1 MNDFI
6 RWLLLAIAAL
16 LLLAAVLAG
25 CAPAPKLR
33 VLDFCDVPANSCGA
47 LAELPPEIQAEL
59 VEQAWC
65 CTGGDPCVPV
75 EAITD
80 CAITDI
86 AIICEHGRSHPS
98 SGPIGSGFECFG

>member
-1 MNDFI
+1 MRRVPI
-6 RWLLLAIAAL
+6 TPLAAAL
-16 LLLAAVLAG
+16 LVG
-25 CAPAPKLR
+25 CAPLPKLR
-33 VLDFCDVPANSCGA
+33 VLDYCDLPQQSCGA
-47 LAELPPEIQAEL
+47 LAELPLEIQAEL